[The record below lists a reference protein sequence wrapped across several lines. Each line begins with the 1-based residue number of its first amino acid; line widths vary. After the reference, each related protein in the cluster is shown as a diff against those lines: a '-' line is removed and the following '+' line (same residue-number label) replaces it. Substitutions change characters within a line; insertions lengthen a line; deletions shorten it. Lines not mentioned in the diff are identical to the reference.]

1 MSSTVGSTASSRSA
15 TARANESPAE
25 PAGTNT
31 TPGFVQSWPPKF
43 DTEATSP
50 SAIASA
56 RAASAA
62 SVTTIGLIE
71 PISA

>member
-1 MSSTVGSTASSRSA
+1 LVH
-15 TARANESPAE
+15 
-25 PAGTNT
+25 
-31 TPGFVQSWPPKF
+31 SWPPKLL
-43 DTEATSP
+43 TEATSP
-50 SAIASA
+50 SAIAGA

>member
-1 MSSTVGSTASSRSA
+1 MSSTVGSTRSSCAA
-15 TARANESPAE
+15 TDRANASPAS
-25 PAGTNT
+25 PAGTKT

-43 DTEATSP
+43 ETDATSP
-50 SAIASA
+50 SAMACD